1 MADPATSALA
11 AAVAALGLSSA
22 RAVPA
27 DPLAPA
33 RFAALLDE
41 CIDQD
46 VLGLLGEAVRGG
58 ALVVA
63 PPSREA
69 LEERLRVHARH
80 DLAIEQSLLRLG
92 AALTGAAIE
101 WRALGSAALARTAYP
116 RPELRTL
123 DRVHV
128 LVDRADAPRAERL
141 AAELGPAASPGVV
154 RTLRYP
160 RSELFAPAYRFPL
173 GGYELEALPMPQRLL
188 ELCTRPHAGAH
199 LGHLR
204 DVAEVVVR
212 EHSDLI
218 DVLLLARGWACEA
231 ELAATIVTTWDV
243 LALAQG
249 PRLVEW
255 ARAR

>member
-11 AAVAALGLSSA
+11 AAVAAFGLPSA

-27 DPLAPA
+27 DPLAPD

-46 VLGLLGEAVRGG
+46 VLGLLGEAVCSG

-63 PPSREA
+63 PASRAA
-69 LEERLRVHARH
+69 LEEQLRVHARH
-80 DLAIEQSLLRLG
+80 DLAIEQSLLRVG

-116 RPELRTL
+116 RPELRNL

-141 AAELGPAASPGVV
+141 AVELGPATAPGVV
-154 RTLRYP
+154 RTLPYP
-160 RSELFAPAYRFPL
+160 RSELFSPAYRFPL

-188 ELCTRPHAGAH
+188 ELCIGPHAGAR
-199 LGHLR
+199 LGYLR

-212 EHSDLI
+212 EHTDLI
-218 DVLLLARGWACEA
+218 DILLLARAWECEA
-231 ELAATIVTTWDV
+231 ELAATIVTTWGV
-243 LALAQG
+243 LELAEG
-249 PRLVEW
+249 PGLVEW